1 MGSFF
6 CFRLATVVVSAA
18 LMTLATS
25 PMQLTNGL
33 ERLFN
38 PAKRIGLPVAELALM
53 ISITLRFI
61 PVLVDEAE
69 RLRKAQ
75 VARGAEFGGHPLRRA
90 RSLLP
95 LLIPLFV
102 SAFERADRLAP
113 AMESRGYQPGLPR
126 TYYHRGPA
134 FFAKR
139 RSLRRHCYR
148 VYHRSHLL
156 GSVEYAC
163 DSSSYRA

>member
-61 PVLVDEAE
+61 PV
-69 RLRKAQ
+69 RR
-75 VARGAEFGGHPLRRA
+75 RGR
-90 RSLLP
+90 
-95 LLIPLFV
+95 
-102 SAFERADRLAP
+102 AP
-113 AMESRGYQPGLPR
+113 AKGTGR
-126 TYYHRGPA
+126 TRCGIW
-134 FFAKR
+134 R
-139 RSLRRHCYR
+139 
-148 VYHRSHLL
+148 
-156 GSVEYAC
+156 
-163 DSSSYRA
+163 SSSPQGAQPTPFAHSPFCIRL